1 MKVAHL
7 PVNSRSQTGEPAGVG
22 NALCTPASRLAGLAQ
37 ARPGRLIGQ
46 EKAEGFHYLSYTKPG
61 IRA

>member
-22 NALCTPASRLAGLAQ
+22 NALDTPASRLAGLAQ
-37 ARPGRLIGQ
+37 ARPGRPVGQ
-46 EKAEGFHYLSYTKPG
+46 ERPKDFIT
-61 IRA
+61 